1 MEKSAMFSPPLP
13 RSAAYAIGAAVL
25 FVSLTGSL
33 HAASRKNKEV
43 DTTPAVTKP
52 VVEKAPSTVVRI
64 APDFSWEGAGGKA
77 YPLKKLRGQPVVL
90 LIAASPE
97 AGDLRK
103 QAKRIQDLY
112 LQFSAKKT
120 VFIAAFTAQTG
131 RVPANVPFVIAQN
144 GAGVEAAYG
153 VSGSG
158 LAVVVI
164 GPDGNVDL
172 KGVGVMGAQRILD
185 IINNNYQGQAAQRA
199 GQGG

>member
-1 MEKSAMFSPPLP
+1 MERSVNFYPRLSPFVACLV
-13 RSAAYAIGAAVL
+13 AL
-25 FVSLTGSL
+25 FVSLPTLL
-33 HAASRKNKEV
+33 HAAPRKQKSV

-52 VVEKAPSTVVRI
+52 AVDKAPATVPRL

-90 LIAASPE
+90 LIASSPS

-120 VFIAAFTAQTG
+120 VFIAAFTAQSG

-144 GAGVEAAYG
+144 GAAVQAAYG
-153 VSGSG
+153 VAGQG

-172 KGVGVMGAQRILD
+172 KAVGVQGAQRILD
-185 IINNNYQGQAAQRA
+185 MINNNYQGQAAQRT

>member
-1 MEKSAMFSPPLP
+1 ME
-13 RSAAYAIGAAVL
+13 RSANFYPRFSWLAACAVIS
-25 FVSLTGSL
+25 FASVAGSL
-33 HAASRKNKEV
+33 HATPRKQKAV
-43 DTTPAVTKP
+43 DTTPPVTKP
-52 VVEKAPSTVVRI
+52 AVEKAPTTVPRV
-64 APDFSWEGAGGKA
+64 APDFSWEGPGGKA

-131 RVPANVPFVIAQN
+131 RVPASVPFVIAQN
-144 GAGVEAAYG
+144 GAGVQAAYG
-153 VSGSG
+153 VTGTG

-172 KGVGVMGAQRILD
+172 KTTGVQGAQLILD